1 LKKCVAIR
9 VSLPLSGGPG
19 SRVGASGGSCRRPL
33 CADRGFECPY
43 THDGRSGNIHLLLW
57 PVNFS
62 LTYARYEVLTP
73 FVAYGVEAG
82 LRYSDPSVVELRLHK
97 IVSALRTR
105 SLCCERAIIPFNHT
119 AESGDNGRILPAAPV
134 YSPFVRRKERLKLD

>member
-1 LKKCVAIR
+1 M
-9 VSLPLSGGPG
+9 
-19 SRVGASGGSCRRPL
+19 
-33 CADRGFECPY
+33 
-43 THDGRSGNIHLLLW
+43 HLLLW

-105 SLCCERAIIPFNHT
+105 SLCCAS
-119 AESGDNGRILPAAPV
+119 AQ
-134 YSPFVRRKERLKLD
+134 